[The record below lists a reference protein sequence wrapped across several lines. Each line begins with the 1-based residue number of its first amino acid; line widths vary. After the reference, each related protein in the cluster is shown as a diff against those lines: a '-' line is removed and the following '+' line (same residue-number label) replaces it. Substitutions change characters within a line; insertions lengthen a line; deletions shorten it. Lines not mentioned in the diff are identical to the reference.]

1 MSLSCETSCE
11 ASVESTYDLYT
22 LLPQIIRDKSLA
34 ASSLEEEG
42 VTQATQSVI
51 RRLVNVLNN
60 EFNIQNDLLEG
71 LVFGVNPE
79 MVAEENLNYLAYLV
93 GGFFDSDWELPRKR
107 MFVESIV
114 YLWKASGTPFGME
127 SILRSFQKTE
137 FEIVELKKTKLYE
150 DIQYSNV
157 IDYGHTLT
165 SARIAYEN
173 GGTRAGQATT
183 EQYTRVLNVVRPI
196 HVLPIAGTSEK
207 TETTIDSL
215 GEVADDLKI
224 DLVGS
229 PLDIVSGIN
238 DGVTFI
244 TSCINACQSG
254 CQTSEEYAC
263 AGSCETS
270 CETLC
275 ESSCQNACETGCE
288 SGCQMSC
295 EFSCEAVCESSCEY
309 ACEDYCETSIEGII

>member
-11 ASVESTYDLYT
+11 VSVESTYDLYT
-22 LLPQIIRDKSLA
+22 LLPQIIRDKSLS

-51 RRLVNVLNN
+51 RRLVNTLNN

-79 MVAEENLNYLAYLV
+79 MVIEENLNYLAYLV
-93 GGFFDSDWELPRKR
+93 HGFFDSDWELPRKR

-137 FEIVELKKTKLYE
+137 FEIVELKKNKLYE
-150 DIQYSNV
+150 DLQYSNV
-157 IDYGHTLT
+157 IDYDHTLT
-165 SARIAYEN
+165 SARIAYEDN
-173 GGTRAGQATT
+173 GVRAGQTTT
-183 EQYTRVLNVVRPI
+183 EEYTRVLNAVRPI
-196 HVLPIAGTSEK
+196 HVLPIAGYVEK
-207 TETTIDSL
+207 IEAVSDPL
-215 GEVADDLKI
+215 GGVADELKI

-229 PLDIVSGIN
+229 PLDVVSGIY

-244 TSCINACQSG
+244 RSCVNACQSG
-254 CQTSEEYAC
+254 CQLAEEYSC
-263 AGSCETS
+263 SGSCETS

-275 ESSCQNACETGCE
+275 ETSCQTDCETGCE

-295 EFSCEAVCESSCEY
+295 EFSCEDTCESSCQY
-309 ACEDYCETSIEGII
+309 ACEDYCETSIEGIL

>member
-11 ASVESTYDLYT
+11 VSIESTYDLYT
-22 LLPQIIRDKSLA
+22 LLPQIIRDQSLA
-34 ASSLEEEG
+34 SSSLEEEG
-42 VTQATQSVI
+42 VTQATQSII

-71 LVFGVNPE
+71 LIFGVNPE
-79 MVAEENLNYLAYLV
+79 MVVEDNLNYLAYLV
-93 GGFFDSDWELPRKR
+93 NGFFDSDWELPKKR

-137 FEIVELKKTKLYE
+137 FEIVELKKSKLYE
-150 DIQYSNV
+150 NLQYSNV
-157 IDYGHTLT
+157 LDYDHTLI

-173 GGTRAGQATT
+173 ESGRAGKVTT
-183 EQYTRVLNVVRPI
+183 DQYTRILNSVRPI
-196 HVLPIAGTSEK
+196 HVLPVSDYEERVK
-207 TETTIDSL
+207 TISDSL
-215 GEVADDLKI
+215 GETADDLKI
-224 DLVGS
+224 NLVDS
-229 PLDIVSGIN
+229 PLDTVSGII
-238 DGVTFI
+238 DGMTFI
-244 TSCINACQSG
+244 SSCINACQSG

-263 AGSCETS
+263 SGSCETS
-270 CETLC
+270 CEALC
-275 ESSCQNACETGCE
+275 ETSCENDCETGCE

-309 ACEDYCETSIEGII
+309 ACEDYCETSIEGIL